1 MLSKAEVE
9 RVIALA
15 GRAKA
20 GSITVQ
26 EKGEMRALLSR
37 LSPAAQDFAWP
48 DLMRSTLVFIGM
60 YSVAEMAA
68 AHAS

>member
-1 MLSKAEVE
+1 MLSKPEVE

-15 GRAKA
+15 GRAQQGA
-20 GSITVQ
+20 ITVD
-26 EKGEMRALLSR
+26 EKGELRRLLSR
-37 LSPAAQDFAWP
+37 LSPLAQDLAWP
-48 DLMRSTLVFIGM
+48 DLMRTTTVFVGM

>member
-1 MLSKAEVE
+1 MLSKAEMD

-15 GRAKA
+15 GRAHL
-20 GSITVQ
+20 GTITVE
-26 EKGEMRALLSR
+26 EKGQLRELLAR
-37 LSPAAQDFAWP
+37 LSPLAQDLAWP
-48 DLMRSTLVFIGM
+48 DLMRSTMVFVGM

>member
-1 MLSKAEVE
+1 MLSKPEVD

-15 GRAKA
+15 GRSQQ
-20 GSITVQ
+20 GTITVE
-26 EKGEMRALLSR
+26 EKGELRGLLSR
-37 LSPAAQDFAWP
+37 LNPLAQDLAWP
-48 DLMRSTLVFIGM
+48 DLMRSATVFVGI